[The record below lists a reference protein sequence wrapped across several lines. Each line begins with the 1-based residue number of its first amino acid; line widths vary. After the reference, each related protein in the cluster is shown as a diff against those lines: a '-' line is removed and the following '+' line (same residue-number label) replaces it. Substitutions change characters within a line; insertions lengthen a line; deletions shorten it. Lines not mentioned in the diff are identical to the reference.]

1 MTMRT
6 PHRAT
11 SPGASPRPVGVRLEP
26 GEQILWQGRPEASAL
41 RRHLLK
47 GRWLAAYFALLLGW
61 KLALIVAL
69 RGLRPEEVFD
79 IAVLLGQ
86 GAALMGILAY
96 LAWALARS
104 TTYTVTS
111 LRVVIRH
118 GIALQGTVDIPL
130 RAIRSVAVRIH
141 GDGTGDVALAVRDG
155 GGVGYSKLWPHVRG
169 LSPSAPVP
177 MLRGLRDA
185 ALLGTRLARRLDGPA
200 PALTAQDIRP
210 RATPHATAA

>member
-1 MTMRT
+1 MTMHT
-6 PHRAT
+6 PHRT
-11 SPGASPRPVGVRLEP
+11 TPSGAPARPVGVRLEP

-47 GRWLAAYFALLLGW
+47 GRWLAAYFAVLLGW
-61 KLALIVAL
+61 KLTLIVAL
-69 RGLRPEEVFD
+69 RGLHPQEMFD
-79 IAVLLGQ
+79 MAVLLGQ

-104 TTYTVTS
+104 TTYTVTT

-118 GIALQGTVDIPL
+118 GIALQGTVDVPL
-130 RAIRSVAVRIH
+130 RAIRSVAVRMH

-177 MLRGLRDA
+177 MLRGLPDA

-200 PALTAQDIRP
+200 PAMSGQDIRP
-210 RATPHATAA
+210 EAAPHATAA

>member
-6 PHRAT
+6 PHRA
-11 SPGASPRPVGVRLEP
+11 ASGGTHPRPVGVRLEP
-26 GEQILWQGRPEASAL
+26 SERILWQGRPEVSAL

-47 GRWLAAYFALLLGW
+47 VRWLAAYVAVLLVW
-61 KLALIVAL
+61 KLALIVCL
-69 RGLRPEEVFD
+69 RGLRPQEVLD
-79 IAVLLGQ
+79 VAVLFGQ
-86 GAALMGILAY
+86 GLALMGILAY

-104 TTYTVTS
+104 TTYTVTT

-169 LSPSAPVP
+169 VSLSAPVP

-185 ALLGTRLARRLDGPA
+185 AILGGQLARRLDGPA
-200 PALTAQDIRP
+200 PALTGQDIQP